1 MSRVVLGFTIA
12 LMVFSADPALAGDQ
26 PVLLGIGTKLLR
38 GLINVGTGWLEMPKQ
53 IYQVARDKG
62 VLLGLT
68 RGPIEG
74 MGMFAARTVGGA
86 YEILTF
92 PLPLPPRYQP
102 MLYPDYVWQAEP
114 PEIPA

>member
-1 MSRVVLGFTIA
+1 MIAINTQQMSQRSHMSRVVLGFTIA

-68 RGPIEG
+68 SGPIDGHVRGPNG
-74 MGMFAARTVGGA
+74 RWR
-86 YEILTF
+86 L
-92 PLPLPPRYQP
+92 
-102 MLYPDYVWQAEP
+102 
-114 PEIPA
+114 